1 MPAAMLVWP
10 AVRSWLIA
18 KLRRVAMLS
27 GPWPVRILEA
37 SFAESGVADEMQP
50 VLDRPLWAGQLTEP
64 LGDAWRV
71 VRSVSA

>member
-37 SFAESGVADEMQP
+37 SSLKVASRTKCSRFSI
-50 VLDRPLWAGQLTEP
+50 VHCGRA
-64 LGDAWRV
+64 
-71 VRSVSA
+71 S